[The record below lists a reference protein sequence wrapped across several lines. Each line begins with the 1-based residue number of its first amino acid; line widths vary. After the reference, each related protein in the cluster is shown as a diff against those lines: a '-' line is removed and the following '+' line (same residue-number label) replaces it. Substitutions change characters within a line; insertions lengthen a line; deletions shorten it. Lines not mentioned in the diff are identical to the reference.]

1 MPRGT
6 LRGAAAALALG
17 LAGTGLGLAVLQRP
31 GPLLVNLGAGDEAF
45 ARGFREWE
53 RDGLLRSGETL
64 FRWAEDGS
72 RLELPI
78 EVGSGGVSARLR
90 LARFAAGPAEITL
103 LLNGRV
109 SDHWMQEPRGWSLR
123 SVEFGPLKGRLS
135 LQIRTPSPDGAAALD
150 WVEILGVEGVRPA
163 RELRLGLAA
172 LASAPVVLALLLG
185 PGAGLACGAAL
196 LLAAPAAVALDR
208 LGGLVALAEAG
219 VPLWLAALGLGLL
232 LRLLARA
239 WPDAV
244 HDLRLA
250 LVPAAFAPVA
260 LLALSHPF
268 FYYPDL
274 DTHARFLAAI
284 RADPWTALDPSDF
297 QARTGAWTRTIAG
310 QKVAFP
316 YSPVFHLL
324 VWPLAAGLGDA
335 RAIETGGVL
344 AVVVTLVL
352 AGVLGRSLGLGS
364 AGVLAAQALLAL
376 GPVTSSR
383 LTLALHPTLLG
394 QALEALVAVHLVRRF
409 GHLDG
414 ARDAGAA
421 ALVLLAAQLA
431 YTGSLFNVAA
441 VVLLFAALE
450 AGLGE
455 PRRALRL
462 AAAWAIAAAVV
473 LLVLYARFLPTFLRD
488 VLPHAGTASDA
499 VTPAGGGPLLRLR
512 IFYGLALPLLALS
525 GLLALPSQA
534 GATRHA
540 IRWLLAAL
548 AAGSLLLLGRYSLPS
563 LLRDAKDVEL
573 LAVPIALAAA
583 LALERFSRRRPGGRL
598 AAAAVLLALLAW
610 GALGAADAYAAR
622 FFAAGR

>member
-1 MPRGT
+1 V
-6 LRGAAAALALG
+6 AALALG
-17 LAGTGLGLAVLQRP
+17 LLGTALALAVLQRP
-31 GPLLVNLGAGDEAF
+31 GPLWVNLGAGDEAF

-53 RDGLLRSGETL
+53 RDGLLRSGETM

-72 RLELPI
+72 RLEFPVEI
-78 EVGSGGVSARLR
+78 GSGAVSARLR
-90 LARFAAGPAEITL
+90 IARFVAQPAEITL
-103 LLNGRV
+103 LLNGHV
-109 SDHWMQEPRGWSLR
+109 ADHWTQEPRGWSLR
-123 SVEFGPLKGRLS
+123 QVELGPLQGPIS
-135 LQIRTPSPDGAAALD
+135 LQLRTSSPDGAAAAID
-150 WVEILGVEGVRPA
+150 WVEILGVEGVSPSRH
-163 RELRLGLAA
+163 LISGLAA
-172 LASAPVVLALLLG
+172 LASAPALLGLLLG
-185 PGAGLACGAAL
+185 PGAGLASGVAVL
-196 LLAAPAAVALDR
+196 LCAPAAVALDR
-208 LGGLVALAEAG
+208 LGGLVALAQAG
-219 VPLWLAALGLGLL
+219 FPLWLAALGLGLL

-244 HDLRLA
+244 HDRRLA
-250 LVPAAFAPVA
+250 LVPAAFAPIALVA
-260 LLALSHPF
+260 LCHPF

-274 DTHARFLAAI
+274 DTHAHFLAAI

-324 VWPLAAGLGDA
+324 AWPLAAVLGET
-335 RAIETGGVL
+335 RAIETGAAL
-344 AVVVTLVL
+344 AVVATLVL
-352 AGVLGRSLGLGS
+352 AGVLGRSLGLGT
-364 AGVLAAQALLAL
+364 AGVLAAQALVALA
-376 GPVTSSR
+376 PVTSSR

-394 QALEALVAVHLVRRF
+394 QALETLVAVHLVRRF

-431 YTGSLFNVAA
+431 YTGSLFNLAA

-450 AGLGE
+450 AALGE

-473 LLVLYARFLPTFLRD
+473 LVALYARFLPILVRD
-488 VLPHAGTASDA
+488 VLPHAAAAADA
-499 VTPAGGGPLLRLR
+499 LAEAPGGALPRLR

-540 IRWLLAAL
+540 VRWLIAAL
-548 AAGSLLLLGRYSLPS
+548 TAGGLLLFGRYWLPS

-573 LAVPIALAAA
+573 LAVPIALAAS
-583 LALERFSRRRPGGRL
+583 LALERFARRRPGGRI

-610 GALGAADAYAAR
+610 GALGAVEAYAAR
-622 FFAAGR
+622 FFAVGR

>member
-1 MPRGT
+1 MPRGS

-17 LAGTGLGLAVLQRP
+17 LLGTGLALLVLQRP
-31 GPLLVNLGAGDEAF
+31 GPLFVNLGAGDEAF

-53 RDGLLRSGETL
+53 RDGLLRGGETM

-72 RLELPI
+72 RLELPVEI
-78 EVGSGGVSARLR
+78 GSGAVSARLR
-90 LARFAAGPAEITL
+90 LARFAGQPAEVTL
-103 LLNGRV
+103 LLNGHV
-109 SDHWMQEPRGWSLR
+109 ADHWTQEPRGWSLR
-123 SVEFGPLKGRLS
+123 TVDFGAVKGPLS
-135 LQIRTPSPDGAAALD
+135 LQLRTSSPDGAAATVD
-150 WVEILGVEGVRPA
+150 WVEILGVEGATPA
-163 RELRLGLAA
+163 RGLYAGLAA
-172 LASAPVVLALLLG
+172 LASAPALLALLLG
-185 PGAGLACGAAL
+185 PGAGLASGAAVL
-196 LLAAPAAVALDR
+196 FCAPAAVALDR
-208 LGGLVALAEAG
+208 LGGLVALAQAG

-244 HDLRLA
+244 HDGLLA
-250 LVPAAFAPVA
+250 LVPAAFAPIALVA
-260 LLALSHPF
+260 LCHPF
-268 FYYPDL
+268 FFYPDL
-274 DTHARFLAAI
+274 DTHARFLAGI
-284 RADPWTALDPSDF
+284 RADPWTALDASDF

-310 QKVAFP
+310 QRVAFP

-324 VWPLAAGLGDA
+324 AWPLAAGLGEA

-344 AVVVTLVL
+344 AVVATLVL
-352 AGVLGRSLGLGS
+352 AGVLGRSLGLGTS
-364 AGVLAAQALLAL
+364 GVLAAQALVALA
-376 GPVTSSR
+376 PVTSSR

-394 QALEALVAVHLVRRF
+394 QALETLVAVHLVRRF

-431 YTGSLFNVAA
+431 YTGSLFNLAA

-488 VLPHAGTASDA
+488 VLPHAGAASDA
-499 VTPAGGGPLLRLR
+499 LAEGGALTRLR
-512 IFYGLALPLLALS
+512 IFYGLALPLLAFS
-525 GLLALPSQA
+525 GLLALPAQA

-540 IRWLLAAL
+540 IRWLIAAL
-548 AAGSLLLLGRYSLPS
+548 AAGGLLLLGRYSLPS

-573 LAVPIALAAA
+573 LAAPIALAAA
-583 LALERFSRRRPGGRL
+583 LALERFSHRRPGGRI
-598 AAAAVLLALLAW
+598 AAAVVLVALLAW
-610 GALGAADAYAAR
+610 GALGALEAYGAR
-622 FFAAGR
+622 FFAVGR